1 MDALEEKIDEL
12 IQPVFQRSGIHLVGL
27 KLRGALNNRILSI
40 FADTDTGIT
49 LDEITRLTREIGDLL
64 DMYDPIP
71 GRYRLEVS
79 SPGID
84 WPLTEEWQFRKNTGR
99 ILRVVYQTNENET
112 NDFTGILQQVGDQG
126 ILLKNKKEEEIRI
139 PINRIVKAVVKLSW

>member
-1 MDALEEKIDEL
+1 MDTLETKISEL
-12 IQPVFQRSGIHLVGL
+12 IQPVFEESGIHLVGL
-27 KLRGALNNRILSI
+27 KLRGVSNNRVLSI

-49 LDEITRLTREIGDLL
+49 LDEITRLTRQIGDLL

-79 SPGID
+79 SPGLN

-99 ILRVVYQTNENET
+99 ILRVVYRTNENET
-112 NDFTGILQQVGDQG
+112 NDFTGILQNVGKQG
-126 ILLKNKKEEEIRI
+126 ILLKNKKDEFEEDKDIWLC
-139 PINRIVKAVVKLSW
+139 LS